1 MVATVGTVAYL
12 GLEARAVEVQVQLS
26 TGIPRFVIVGLP
38 DKAVAESRERV
49 RAALTAIGLALP
61 PKVITVNLS
70 PADLPK
76 EGSHFDLPIALGLL
90 AAIGACDAE
99 ALAHYV
105 AGGELGL
112 GGRSAPGPRPPAGGR
127 RSAPAMPKRWRT
139 TLRWASSGWMAASRR
154 APACCSLRCTR
165 G

>member
-1 MVATVGTVAYL
+1 MVAIVSTVAYL

-76 EGSHFDLPIALGLL
+76 EGVLSTGRLLLLEPI
-90 AAIGACDAE
+90 IFE
-99 ALAHYV
+99 KT
-105 AGGELGL
+105 
-112 GGRSAPGPRPPAGGR
+112 APFH
-127 RSAPAMPKRWRT
+127 
-139 TLRWASSGWMAASRR
+139 
-154 APACCSLRCTR
+154 
-165 G
+165 